1 MSYYCFNR
9 KELLK
14 KAKEKHENKGG
25 IKKVAEYYEDNKEVI
40 KGKARKKYRNL
51 TEEEK
56 ELRK

>member
-14 KAKEKHENKGG
+14 KGKEKHENKGG
-25 IKKVAEYYEDNKEVI
+25 IKKATEYYEDNEEVI
-40 KGKARKKYRNL
+40 KGKAKKKYRNL